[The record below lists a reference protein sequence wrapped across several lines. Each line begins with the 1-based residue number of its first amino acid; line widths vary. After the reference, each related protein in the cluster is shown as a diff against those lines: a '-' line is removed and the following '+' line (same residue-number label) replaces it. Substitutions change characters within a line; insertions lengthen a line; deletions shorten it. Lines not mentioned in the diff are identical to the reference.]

1 MEQTCRNN
9 SDNRNKMNNRIINKI
24 ATALIVIAA
33 TLGIAMA
40 GGLVRWQGI
49 SNFFKGDDTA
59 RTAETK
65 AKVEA
70 AAKSSHNAN
79 YAHTTAFSGM
89 PFALSVEG
97 CSVTGEAGSMDA
109 TSEIEIAAIDSLPPL
124 AAGMVNVT
132 RGHAGYRLSPAG
144 LRFARPVSVEL
155 GYDSLLLPKGHSAR
169 EIRTFLYNSES
180 HHWEALPRD
189 SVMEGSQNIVSQSKQ
204 AGEMINAIVQLPE
217 LPEAKAFTPTML
229 TELEA
234 AHPASGITMMEPPAA
249 NSSGTANL
257 SYPITVPA
265 GRNGLQPN
273 LSVSYSSEAGNG
285 LLGMGWDMQLP
296 AITVDSK
303 WGVPRYDAAD
313 ETECYSYNGQEL
325 LPSPHYLT
333 QWESRNTSGNKQF
346 RPRTEG
352 SFDSI
357 VRCGNGPTKYYW
369 IVWDKGGTKYY
380 YGTYDGSTVATS
392 VLLMDGA
399 GNIGHWPLCRV
410 EDLDGNFMTYHYS
423 IREQYDAGHNYLG
436 QQLWPDS
443 IVYTGHRN
451 GNAEERGKYRVLF
464 GSGYCPFAT
473 RGNGSVRKGSGEGVK
488 GGGTIQC
495 DYRIMVHKCD
505 KYTHEHISDAGFT
518 MNCEQVSYPE
528 STDGD
533 GKITWEGAVDAG
545 TQFNVTE
552 SFAPPGYQL
561 KNVNVN
567 LYLDEDCHW
576 VILDHVGTD
585 SVKEDGNTL
594 HIFVSNEPS
603 GVGFGA
609 VLPPGTLY
617 PCEGRCD
624 CEEEYP
630 YDLRTDARL
639 GFMRSSKE
647 KLRRVVVCYKDS
659 VVRSYSFCYGSDI
672 FGRAQLRSIRQYGAV
687 CGEEPYTHTF
697 SYYED
702 ADSVRL
708 KPGNHLI
715 SNTERDTDK
724 MHLSAG
730 VGRAGMLVSPLDTG
744 VITLQSALDA
754 TRQFSF
760 GGGGGGYFGLG
771 FDVINHKAS
780 ITLDFDYSHNSGAG
794 RATLADVTGD
804 GLPDRVFVQSGQV
817 YYKSQLNSG
826 GFKAGKDSLRRFS
839 AFLRDRGDQYGV
851 TLGANVGG
859 HGSLGGSYGT
869 HRTTTY
875 LSDVNGDGL
884 PDVVSGGGARAAVRA
899 YPPFNMEFDG
909 CGLPRITEPEG
920 YYPQIRMKDIPTF
933 TDEEEE
939 TVLPAYDLVRVWR
952 VNGDIPELTT
962 ANVIYSAELT
972 EELVPGAAAVIDS
985 VIISVE
991 FYDTNTQ
998 TNTASRTLLR
1008 ADTLRLGNS
1017 SVSRSLVCS
1026 LSYGD
1031 MLFFRARS
1039 PHGRPVSHLLRW
1051 RPQVLCGNTVCDPNG
1066 LLFPDAEPA
1075 GRCQL
1080 LQGDGLFICPFSG
1093 RIRYE
1098 DSLRLGGL
1106 SDAAVCE
1113 MWHNRTPK
1121 MSRGTS
1127 DTVSYAFD
1135 VLQGDTLKFF
1145 FRCNSNV
1152 DLAGHAWLPKI
1163 YYTHIYYDTVVTLQS
1178 VLKPVDTPE
1187 SFMYW
1192 PLPRYDFWN
1201 GYFGTQTFVENTDHY
1216 TVKLNNASYAS
1227 DSLTFVVKSG
1237 GNTLF
1242 SHQFTSSSDVM
1253 VYHLHQ
1259 GDCMECYVPEGK
1271 DAEKYK
1277 YNVPFEISGSQGAIV
1292 AGVRY
1297 CEPYDTL
1304 YGRFYGGWSQFQYR
1318 HDDLAMM
1325 DMVKLGRLATAIAD
1339 TTLRRQGINDLRR
1352 QDSLKVGNTTAL
1364 RNIMETDNL
1373 LSSTYFHN
1381 DIFDCLP
1388 LTANGETRRH
1398 EGLYPNSWIK
1408 GDTLSLGCL
1417 PTAMPLTVEDG
1428 RDTSFSPDEN
1438 PANTGGM
1445 RSGSGTSFNT
1455 KATDK
1460 VSHTLGVSASASI
1473 WKVGANSGVS
1483 RTKTVRDFID
1493 LNGDGVPDFI
1503 DKDKVCYS
1511 LPCRSEGAVR
1521 WESGWNGMF
1530 ADNCSSRSYS
1540 LSTGTGYTAEKEKL
1554 IEVSKKSNKGEHFTV
1569 ADGSVSG
1576 NASTAR
1582 DFTVLAMIDIN
1593 GDGLPDKVDDNGNVW
1608 LNMGYGFVGP
1618 QQWPGLNHIGVHV
1631 SSTVSANAG
1640 IHELHRNASVWKAS
1654 YSGGVS
1660 RTVSENTQEWTLAD
1674 MNGDG
1679 LPDLVHRQAL
1689 GRITYQL
1696 NTGSGF
1702 EQKSW
1707 VWTPG
1712 GVGTWM
1718 WSTSA
1723 TISASLKA
1731 TFGGAVFGCKVG
1743 GTPSVNGSET
1753 HTNSRLQISDFNGDG
1768 VPDLLKSTGSNHLEV
1783 CYAHL
1788 GRTGLLKAV
1797 TTPLGGSITM
1807 DYEMTEANVYHSR
1820 RWVMTKVVT
1829 HDSLP
1834 GDGCD
1839 SLRLIIRYDHGYY
1852 DRTEREF
1859 LGFAVVVVNDV
1870 DGNNDILRTTI
1881 RYYDNRSFYAK
1892 GSLLCEALVKIEE
1905 NDNVRDTSRY
1915 VITTCSYDTSHI
1927 PFVVAGNTYRSVFPK
1942 LVRRQTCHYE
1952 GLPQAKIT
1960 AWEEFAY
1967 ENSYGNVILQRQGAD
1982 RVWTGTPIQKTVV
1995 ANISYHPQYNNN
2007 HCVNR
2012 VSSVEI
2018 PGYKKR
2024 TTEVD
2029 NKGHY
2034 TVFRDFYDNTNS
2046 LATRLQYDYYG
2057 NVTTVR
2063 SPNTTVHYTYDN
2075 FVYSYPTA
2083 ITDTFGVTSELK
2095 NYDFRFGIPKT
2106 VVDQTGSPM
2115 FHTLD
2120 GWGRTVTVQGPKEYA
2135 AHVPYTIRHI
2145 YAGREPAPAGSTRQ
2159 RAVSMAVTVHYDPQ
2173 HPQNP
2178 IKTYTYCD
2186 GLGRIVQT
2194 RKEAAVNGA
2203 ERLVISGHVEYDAL
2217 GRAVAN
2223 RYPTET
2229 HPGDTVFAFVPD
2241 YTVPA
2246 ATVLC
2251 DIMDRPLQQTA
2262 PDGSVTMYRYGFDS
2276 SYRDTMLFSTTITDA
2291 NNHSSTELKDAG
2303 GRPRVIHPSGQ
2314 QPVHFVYDP
2323 VGNNIR
2329 VRSSLPDD

>member
-1 MEQTCRNN
+1 
-9 SDNRNKMNNRIINKI
+9 
-24 ATALIVIAA
+24 
-33 TLGIAMA
+33 
-40 GGLVRWQGI
+40 
-49 SNFFKGDDTA
+49 
-59 RTAETK
+59 
-65 AKVEA
+65 
-70 AAKSSHNAN
+70 
-79 YAHTTAFSGM
+79 
-89 PFALSVEG
+89 
-97 CSVTGEAGSMDA
+97 
-109 TSEIEIAAIDSLPPL
+109 
-124 AAGMVNVT
+124 
-132 RGHAGYRLSPAG
+132 
-144 LRFARPVSVEL
+144 
-155 GYDSLLLPKGHSAR
+155 
-169 EIRTFLYNSES
+169 
-180 HHWEALPRD
+180 
-189 SVMEGSQNIVSQSKQ
+189 
-204 AGEMINAIVQLPE
+204 
-217 LPEAKAFTPTML
+217 
-229 TELEA
+229 
-234 AHPASGITMMEPPAA
+234 
-249 NSSGTANL
+249 
-257 SYPITVPA
+257 
-265 GRNGLQPN
+265 
-273 LSVSYSSEAGNG
+273 
-285 LLGMGWDMQLP
+285 
-296 AITVDSK
+296 
-303 WGVPRYDAAD
+303 
-313 ETECYSYNGQEL
+313 
-325 LPSPHYLT
+325 
-333 QWESRNTSGNKQF
+333 
-346 RPRTEG
+346 
-352 SFDSI
+352 
-357 VRCGNGPTKYYW
+357 
-369 IVWDKGGTKYY
+369 
-380 YGTYDGSTVATS
+380 
-392 VLLMDGA
+392 LMDGA

-410 EDLDGNFMTYHYS
+410 EDLDGNFMTYHYTV
-423 IREQYDAGHNYLG
+423 REQEDADGNKLG
-436 QQLWPDS
+436 KQLWPDS

-451 GNAEERGKYRVLF
+451 GNTEERGRYRVLF
-464 GSGYCPFAT
+464 GSGHCPFAT
-473 RGNGSVRKGSGEGVK
+473 RGNESVRKGSGEGMK
-488 GGGTIQC
+488 GNGSKQC
-495 DYRIMVHKCD
+495 DYNIVVHKYD

-518 MNCEQVSYPE
+518 MNCGQVSYPE
-528 STDGD
+528 STDCD
-533 GKITWEGAVDAG
+533 GTITWDGNVDAG

-552 SFAPPGYQL
+552 TFAPPGYQL

-672 FGRAQLRSIRQYGAV
+672 FGRAQLRSIRQYGAI

-724 MHLSAG
+724 MQLSAG

-859 HGSLGGSYGT
+859 HGSLGGNYGT

-920 YYPQIRMKDIPTF
+920 YYPQIRMTAIPSF
-933 TDEEEE
+933 TDEAEE
-939 TVLPAYDLVRVWR
+939 TALPAYDLVRVWR
-952 VNGDIPELTT
+952 CKIDGFYRIFAPATYTRDSLPGSVCLPE
-962 ANVIYSAELT
+962 
-972 EELVPGAAAVIDS
+972 DS
-985 VIISVE
+985 VTVSVE
-991 FYDTNTQ
+991 YYGKYNGRTAPEHVLLASATLGAGKSVWNGNLADTNNRFLTADGKALIKRMDL
-998 TNTASRTLLR
+998 TNGYVRMEN
-1008 ADTLRLGNS
+1008 G
-1017 SVSRSLVCS
+1017 
-1026 LSYGD
+1026 G
-1031 MLFFRARS
+1031 MLFFRVRTA
-1039 PHGRPVSHLLRW
+1039 HGNPAQHLLRW
-1051 RPQVLCGNTVCDPNG
+1051 SPQVLKSDAVRDPNG
-1066 LLFPDAEPA
+1066 LLFPDGEPA

-1080 LQGDGLFICPFSG
+1080 LHGDSLFICPFSG
-1093 RIRYE
+1093 TVRY
-1098 DSLRLGGL
+1098 DDNINLDGL
-1106 SDAAVCE
+1106 DGAATCE
-1113 MWHNRTPK
+1113 MWHNRTLK
-1121 MSRGTS
+1121 VSKSAS
-1127 DTVSYAFD
+1127 DTVLRIVNVSA
-1135 VLQGDTLKFF
+1135 GDTLKFM

-1152 DLAGHAWLPKI
+1152 DLVGHAWFPKI
-1163 YYTHIYYDTVVTLQS
+1163 YYTHIYYDTVVTAQS

-1192 PLPRYDFWN
+1192 PLPYYDF
-1201 GYFGTQTFVENTDHY
+1201 YEV
-1216 TVKLNNASYAS
+1216 
-1227 DSLTFVVKSG
+1227 
-1237 GNTLF
+1237 F
-1242 SHQFTSSSDVM
+1242 SNMQSFAKG
-1253 VYHLHQ
+1253 Q
-1259 GDCMECYVPEGK
+1259 
-1271 DAEKYK
+1271 
-1277 YNVPFEISGSQGAIV
+1277 
-1292 AGVRY
+1292 
-1297 CEPYDTL
+1297 YDLL

-1318 HDDLAMM
+1318 HDGLALM
-1325 DMVKLGRLATAIAD
+1325 DTMKWHRLSNATANAASWEQ
-1339 TTLRRQGINDLRR
+1339 TINNLRR
-1352 QDSLKVGNTTAL
+1352 QDSLKVGDAAAL
-1364 RNIMETDNL
+1364 RNIMETGDL
-1373 LSSTYFHN
+1373 LSSNHFCN
-1381 DIFDCLP
+1381 DIFDCMP

-1460 VSHTLGVSASASI
+1460 VSHTLGASASASI

-1554 IEVSKKSNKGEHFTV
+1554 IEVSKNSNKGKHFTV

-1576 NASTAR
+1576 NVSTAR
-1582 DFTVLAMIDIN
+1582 DFTVLAMIDMN
-1593 GDGLPDKVDDNGNVW
+1593 GDGLPDKVDDNGDVW

-1712 GVGTWM
+1712 GAGTWM

-1783 CYAHL
+1783 RYAHL
-1788 GRTGLLKAV
+1788 GRTGLLKGV

-1870 DGNNDILRTTI
+1870 DGNNDTLRTTI

-1960 AWEEFAY
+1960 AWEEFVY

-2034 TVFRDFYDNTNS
+2034 TVFRDYYDNMHS

-2057 NVTTVR
+2057 NVTTMR
-2063 SPNTTVHYTYDN
+2063 GPNTTVHYTYDN
-2075 FVYSYPTA
+2075 FVHSYPTA
-2083 ITDTFGVTSELK
+2083 ITDTFGVSSEMQ
-2095 NYDFRFGIPKT
+2095 NYDFRFGIPRT
-2106 VVDQTGSPM
+2106 VVDQAGSRM
-2115 FHTLD
+2115 LHTLD
-2120 GWGRTVTVQGPKEYA
+2120 EWGRTVSIQGPKELA
-2135 AHVPYTIRHI
+2135 AQVPYTIR
-2145 YAGREPAPAGSTRQ
+2145 YNYTGREPAPSGSTHQ
-2159 RAVSMAVTVHYDPQ
+2159 RAVSMAMTEHYDPQ
-2173 HPQNP
+2173 HPSNP

-2194 RKEAAVNGA
+2194 RKEAAVNGV
-2203 ERLVISGHVEYDAL
+2203 EKLVVSGHAVIDAL
-2217 GRAVAN
+2217 GRTVASY
-2223 RYPTET
+2223 YPTET
-2229 HPGDTVFAFVPD
+2229 NLGDTVFAFVPD
-2241 YTVPA
+2241 QSAPASTV
-2246 ATVLC
+2246 TYDVL
-2251 DIMDRPLQQTA
+2251 DRPLVQTA
-2262 PDGSVTMYRYGFDS
+2262 PDASTTTFQYGFDS
-2276 SYRDTMLFSTTITDA
+2276 TYNDTVLFSTITTDA
-2291 NNHSSTELKDAG
+2291 NSHSSTELK
-2303 GRPRVIHPSGQ
+2303 
-2314 QPVHFVYDP
+2314 
-2323 VGNNIR
+2323 
-2329 VRSSLPDD
+2329 